1 MSKLELMSGPG
12 VEETL
17 KSGDIKVFRYVV
29 NNAGLYLIIGIGLV
43 FYGLA
48 GLTYWETQLSQ
59 PVWNVAFFCLLI
71 VGTGFNAL
79 AAYWHQFATQNVVAV
94 SEEKLYVGGPK
105 KMWGIAWD
113 LLDPEA
119 AGFEDMELSRL
130 RGSLDMNVGGQKIK
144 LHLFNAIAYLDDI
157 QGLMFRMLNQLKE
170 QQEDA
175 DAPE

>member
-17 KSGDIKVFRYVV
+17 KSDDVKVFRYVV
-29 NNAGLYLIIGIGLV
+29 NNPGLYLIIGIGLV

-59 PVWNVAFFCLLI
+59 TVWSVAFFSLLI

-79 AAYWHQFATQNVVAV
+79 AAYWHQFAGQNVVAV
-94 SEEKLYVGGPK
+94 SDDKLYVGGPK
-105 KMWGIAWD
+105 KLWGIDWE
-113 LLDPEA
+113 LLDRES
-119 AGFEDMELSRL
+119 AGFDEMELSRL
-130 RGSLDMNVGGQKIK
+130 RGALQLQVGGQKIK

-157 QGLMFRMLNQLKE
+157 EGLMFRLLSQIKA
-170 QQEDA
+170 QEEPD
-175 DAPE
+175 E